1 MSSSSS
7 STSSSTSVAAAA
19 RFSLHHVPILGL
31 FLALWVFV
39 MINSLRQK
47 KHHGLPVWP
56 VFGMFLS
63 LSLALL
69 QTKPYELLS
78 EVLCHKNGT
87 IRFKG
92 PWCTS
97 LFGAITCDPRI
108 FSADSNKWQRQ
119 RKTAGFEFHSAK
131 FQKMIVDSL
140 FELDHARLLPVL
152 EDSIK

>member
-1 MSSSSS
+1 MS
-7 STSSSTSVAAAA
+7 SSSTSVAAAA

-56 VFGMFLS
+56 VFGMLLS
-63 LSLALL
+63 LSPALF

-78 EVLCHKNGT
+78 EVLCHQNGT

-92 PWCTS
+92 PRCTS
-97 LFGAITCDPRI
+97 LFGAITCDPRNLEYLQDQVFQFPQRSLFPRRRLRSFPGRHI
-108 FSADSNKWQRQ
+108 QRRQ
-119 RKTAGFEFHSAK
+119 R
-131 FQKMIVDSL
+131 
-140 FELDHARLLPVL
+140 
-152 EDSIK
+152 